1 MPRPNPIPTE
11 TLKDILSRRKDD
23 PEVLALL
30 WEIWRYRRIAC
41 RSYQLAKSVTGFDT
55 TRELLI
61 SGMLDLLENDPAV
74 LEMRALQEE
83 ILADYKGRT
92 PERKKRD

>member
-1 MPRPNPIPTE
+1 MRPAPIPTE
-11 TLKDILSRRKDD
+11 VLKDILARRKDD

-30 WEIWRYRRIAC
+30 WEIHRYQVIARKAC
-41 RSYQLAKSVTGFDT
+41 QLAHATPTFDLA
-55 TRELLI
+55 RSNI
-61 SGMLDLLENDPAV
+61 VNGMLDLLENDPAV
-74 LEMRALQEE
+74 LEMRALQAE